1 MDHKEERSII
11 NVSREGL
18 TDFLHSVQH
27 SSSLRREMEKCK
39 DDNELLK
46 LAQNLGY
53 SISQSD
59 LNDSSKYEDISQW
72 FKVSRINPIKR

>member
-11 NVSREGL
+11 NVSREGF

-59 LNDSSKYEDISQW
+59 LNESSKYEDISQW